1 MNRNMNENF
10 CYGNRNWIDP
20 NSNKTIRK
28 TKTLNKLC
36 NKDFQAL
43 DIREHRTVIVNT
55 GNKMWAPLL
64 FQIAAYR
71 ESSDCSI
78 ERKNPFR
85 AQQSPGQ
92 KRWSWE
98 SGEAETARL
107 NSNTERKEV
116 HRGRTPEISRVPSDL
131 QLSTDRYIWEKTQS
145 EAWERTNQNKQKEQT
160 LTLVQHQTKV
170 SVPTRKKLWQGTGQS
185 TQRVWPQ

>member
-20 NSNKTIRK
+20 NSNKTIRI

-43 DIREHRTVIVNT
+43 DIREHGTVIVNT

-71 ESSDCSI
+71 VFRLQHREEESI
-78 ERKNPFR
+78 
-85 AQQSPGQ
+85 QSPAV
-92 KRWSWE
+92 SWAE
-98 SGEAETARL
+98 EMKLGVWEAETARL

-170 SVPTRKKLWQGTGQS
+170 SVPTRKKLWQGIGQS